1 MRPRV
6 RWRSVVLGLLLCAAA
21 LPASSQEPPAIVAL
35 TLDTSGSI
43 RPALLE
49 QTRALAVS
57 ILEAL
62 PPGSEVALFTFD
74 DASRVILERTNDPE
88 AVRQALAGVN
98 RAGRY
103 TALYDALY
111 DASRYLQQAPRA
123 RKAIVLVTD
132 GKDENSALQAE
143 DGLRVA
149 VEAKIPV
156 YAIGIG
162 QIQETVLRRV
172 AKLTSGEYAPMGEF
186 TGSQIAERIAALQ
199 PSPELAAAPTPAPV
213 AVTPDAD
220 EAAVAV
226 EPSGP
231 PIRLILG
238 IGLIVIALG
247 AATFILMRLRT
258 PPPIPLP
265 PAAARGGL
273 GRPLSGPLEDGTLEP
288 SAPLDDSERA
298 ESTVVMR
305 SSDVGAVEKTMLLR
319 MKPVLR
325 VIAGPSEGETYALGA
340 DSALSIGRGPTND
353 ITLADSSVSGEHC
366 RIRPESGLFVVHD
379 LQSTNGT
386 WVNDMRIQRQPLREG
401 DVLRIGETKLKYTL
415 E

>member
-6 RWRSVVLGLLLCAAA
+6 HWRSSLQALLLCAAA
-21 LPASSQEPPAIVAL
+21 LPALPQEPPAIVAL

-43 RPALLE
+43 SPALLE
-49 QTRALAVS
+49 QTRGLAVS

-74 DASRVILERTNDPE
+74 DASRVILERTRDPE
-88 AVRQALAGVN
+88 AVRQALAGVA

-132 GKDENSALQAE
+132 GKDEHSALQAE
-143 DGLRVA
+143 DGLKVA

-162 QIQETVLRRV
+162 RIQEAVLRRI
-172 AKLTSGEYAPMGEF
+172 AKLTSGEYAPMGELA
-186 TGSQIAERIAALQ
+186 GAQLAERIVALE
-199 PSPELAAAPTPAPV
+199 PSPELAAAATPAPPLAAPAPAQV
-213 AVTPDAD
+213 S
-220 EAAVAV
+220 EAGEA
-226 EPSGP
+226 SGP
-231 PIRLILG
+231 PMRLIAG
-238 IGLIVIALG
+238 IALLVIAAC
-247 AATFILMRLRT
+247 AAAFILMRLRT

-265 PAAARGGL
+265 PPVARGGT
-273 GRPLSGPLEDGTLEP
+273 GRPLSGPLGDGTLQP
-288 SAPLDDSERA
+288 MAPLDDSERA
-298 ESTVVMR
+298 EATVVMR
-305 SSDVGAVEKTMLLR
+305 SNDVGVVEKTMLLR

-325 VIAGPSEGETYALGA
+325 VVAGPSEGESYPLGA
-340 DSALSIGRGPTND
+340 DSALSIGRAPTND

-366 RIRPESGLFVVHD
+366 RIRPESGVFVVHD

-386 WVNDMRIQRQPLREG
+386 WVNDMRVERQPLREG